1 MMNSRGTMKIYTK
14 TGDTGKTHLLGGARV
29 EKCDPRVDCY
39 GLVDE
44 LNASIGWAAAGG
56 RLSGDAPAGGKN
68 AGQSIVPLLPP
79 VQNDLFVIGSHLAVP
94 DGAQVPASVPPLNE
108 SMIRRLENEID
119 QAEAQLLPLRNFIL
133 PGGGELASRLHLART
148 ICRRAE
154 RQIVRIAREQSIPP
168 TAIVYLNRLSDW
180 LFVHARLANRQAGIE
195 DIPWRGNR

>member
-1 MMNSRGTMKIYTK
+1 
-14 TGDTGKTHLLGGARV
+14 
-29 EKCDPRVDCY
+29 
-39 GLVDE
+39 
-44 LNASIGWAAAGG
+44 
-56 RLSGDAPAGGKN
+56 
-68 AGQSIVPLLPP
+68 VPLLPP

-108 SMIRRLENEID
+108 SMVRRLENEID
-119 QAEAQLLPLRNFIL
+119 QAQAQLLPLRNFIL